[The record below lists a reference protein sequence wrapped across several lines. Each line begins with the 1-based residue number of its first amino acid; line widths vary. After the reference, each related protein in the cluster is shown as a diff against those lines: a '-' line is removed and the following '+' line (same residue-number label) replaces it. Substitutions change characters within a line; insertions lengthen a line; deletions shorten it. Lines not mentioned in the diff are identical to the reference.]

1 MDAAVFIPLQEHQ
14 RYARKSTLVNGTCY
28 STRVLSG
35 NPFDLKWTLS
45 TLVRDGD
52 IYYDYVAQEWNIRTA
67 VLNAYPDLSAE
78 DFAARYVVAVS
89 LLSYASPP
97 NFCDSQCPE

>member
-1 MDAAVFIPLQEHQ
+1 MTCSEGTYH
-14 RYARKSTLVNGTCY
+14 ST
-28 STRVLSG
+28 SVLLG

-78 DFAARYVVAVS
+78 DFAARFVVPRFLAV
-89 LLSYASPP
+89 
-97 NFCDSQCPE
+97 FC